1 MSAASIVTALIKESP
16 YLARMSFDLLYMYLT
31 LGSRVKKTRRA
42 FEKQLILAGMAKD
55 DAVRLSSCFELLK
68 SSITGMLKD
77 GIARG
82 RASRV
87 TEFAN
92 IM

>member
-1 MSAASIVTALIKESP
+1 MSAASIVTAVIKDSP

-31 LGSRVKKTRRA
+31 LGSRVKKTRKA
-42 FEKQLILAGMAKD
+42 FEEELVLAGMAKD
-55 DAVRLSSCFELLK
+55 DAVRLSSCYEQLK
-68 SSITGMLKD
+68 NSITSMLKQ
-77 GIARG
+77 GIVRG

-92 IM
+92 TV